1 VLKYFFLAIVFSII
15 GYGVAV
21 FVPPSETGLDRLIGY
36 GESTDGLFAA
46 NGESAPPLGTD
57 AGAPQT
63 QKYPA
68 GSFLTAVDLLSTP
81 GVSKPLGFKV
91 GPAIS
96 SGDVPAVLER
106 LKDILTLSKARYV
119 TGNENEAVIIIGNSY
134 PDLAAAIKDRKL
146 LQSLV
151 TERLEIIYL
160 PGCIQEKT
168 EDDAGFLCGLPPE
181 PDDEKISN

>member
-1 VLKYFFLAIVFSII
+1 MKYLAVAVIFTAV
-15 GYGVAV
+15 GYGISI
-21 FVPPSETGLDRLIGY
+21 FVSPADIGLDRLIGY
-36 GESTDGLFAA
+36 AEVTDGPS
-46 NGESAPPLGTD
+46 SASGGSALPPGTGT
-57 AGAPQT
+57 GAPQT
-63 QKYPA
+63 PKYPA

-119 TGNENEAVIIIGNSY
+119 TGNNNEAVIIIGNSY
-134 PDLAAAIKDRKL
+134 PDLAAASKDRKR
-146 LQSLV
+146 LQPII

-160 PGCIQEKT
+160 PDCIQQKT
-168 EDDAGFLCGLPPE
+168 EDDAGFLCGLPAAPQD
-181 PDDEKISN
+181 PSP